1 MLFGFINSSNEIK
14 SYQFK
19 QMAFN
24 KATGGEKAKKIG
36 VFCKPKAPSATDILG
51 RLIPWLR
58 KQNYH
63 IFLDTGTA
71 AIINETS
78 SYEKGEISQQAELL
92 IVLGGD
98 GTLLSV
104 ARAAHPHNIPILA
117 VNLGSLGF
125 LAEVSIDELYP
136 TLENILAGKFEI
148 ENRMLL
154 NACIWRNGE
163 KVEDHNVL
171 NDVVINKGVVA
182 RVINLQVLV
191 NGQYMT
197 SYRADGLI
205 IATPTGSTAYSLS
218 AGGPIIHPSMHTL
231 VLSPICPFTLTNR
244 SILIPDQSIIQV
256 KLAAEYDDVRVTLDG
271 QGGYNMRAGDI
282 LEIKKT
288 KTSLQLIRGPNKNYY
303 QILRDKLHWGSQSD
317 EAIS

>member
-1 MLFGFINSSNEIK
+1 
-14 SYQFK
+14 
-19 QMAFN
+19 MAFN
-24 KATGGEKAKKIG
+24 KTTDGEKAKKIG

-78 SYEKGEISQQAELL
+78 SYEKREISQQADLL

-104 ARAAHPHNIPILA
+104 AHAAHPYNIPILA

-125 LAEVSIDELYP
+125 LAEISIDELYP

-171 NDVVINKGVVA
+171 NDVVINKGAVA

-271 QGGYNMRAGDI
+271 QEGYDMRAGDI
-282 LEIKKT
+282 LKIKKT

-317 EAIS
+317 EVIS

>member
-1 MLFGFINSSNEIK
+1 ML
-14 SYQFK
+14 
-19 QMAFN
+19 
-24 KATGGEKAKKIG
+24 
-36 VFCKPKAPSATDILG
+36 CKPKAPSGVATLNK
-51 RLIPWLR
+51 LIPWLHKR
-58 KQNYH
+58 NYQV
-63 IFLDTGTA
+63 FMDKETA
-71 AIINETS
+71 ALINETS
-78 SYEKGEISQQAELL
+78 SHGKEEISQQADLL

-98 GTLLSV
+98 GTLLGV
-104 ARAAHPHNIPILA
+104 ARSAHPYDVPILA

-125 LAEVSIDELYP
+125 LAEISLNQLYP
-136 TLENILAGKFEI
+136 VLENVLSGKFDVER
-148 ENRMLL
+148 RMLL
-154 NACIWRNGE
+154 NACIWRNGK

-244 SILIPDQSIIQV
+244 SILIPDHSIIQV
-256 KLAAEYDDVRVTLDG
+256 KLVAEHEDVRITLDG
-271 QGGYNMRAGDI
+271 QEGYDMKAKDI
-282 LEIKKT
+282 LEIQKT
-288 KTSLQLIRGPNKNYY
+288 KTTLKLIPGPDKNYY
-303 QILRDKLHWGSQSD
+303 QTLRQKLHWGTQS
-317 EAIS
+317 EEGI

>member
-1 MLFGFINSSNEIK
+1 ME
-14 SYQFK
+14 
-19 QMAFN
+19 FN
-24 KATGGEKAKKIG
+24 KANDGDRVKKVGI
-36 VFCKPKAPSATDILG
+36 FCKPKAPSAAKILG
-51 RLIPWLR
+51 KLIPWLR
-58 KQNYH
+58 NQNYYT
-63 IFLDTGTA
+63 FLDADTA

-78 SYEKGEISQQAELL
+78 SHEKSEISQQSDLL

-98 GTLLSV
+98 GTLLGV
-104 ARAAHPHNIPILA
+104 ARAAHPFKIPILA

-125 LAEVSIDELYP
+125 LAEISIEELYP
-136 TLENILAGKFEI
+136 TLKNILAGKFEI

-154 NACIWRNGE
+154 NACIWRSEE

-171 NDVVINKGVVA
+171 NDVVINKGAVA

-271 QGGYNMRAGDI
+271 QEGYDMKAEDI

-288 KTSLQLIRGPNKNYY
+288 KTTLQLIRGPNKNYY
-303 QILRDKLHWGSQSD
+303 QILRDKLHWGSQND
-317 EAIS
+317 KGV

>member
-1 MLFGFINSSNEIK
+1 
-14 SYQFK
+14 
-19 QMAFN
+19 MAFN
-24 KATGGEKAKKIG
+24 KTTDGEKAKKIG

-78 SYEKGEISQQAELL
+78 SYEKREISQQADLL

-104 ARAAHPHNIPILA
+104 AQAAHPYNIPILA

-125 LAEVSIDELYP
+125 LAEISIDELYP

-171 NDVVINKGVVA
+171 NDVVINKGAVA

-271 QGGYNMRAGDI
+271 QEGYDMRAGDI
-282 LEIKKT
+282 LKIKKT

-317 EAIS
+317 EVIS

>member
-1 MLFGFINSSNEIK
+1 
-14 SYQFK
+14 
-19 QMAFN
+19 MAFN
-24 KATGGEKAKKIG
+24 KTTDGEKAKKIG

-78 SYEKGEISQQAELL
+78 SYEKREISQQADLL

-171 NDVVINKGVVA
+171 NDVVINKGAVA
-182 RVINLQVLV
+182 RIISLQVLV

-271 QGGYNMRAGDI
+271 QEGYDMRAGDI
-282 LEIKKT
+282 LKIKKT

-317 EAIS
+317 EVIS

>member
-1 MLFGFINSSNEIK
+1 
-14 SYQFK
+14 
-19 QMAFN
+19 MAFN
-24 KATGGEKAKKIG
+24 KTTDGEKAKKIG

-78 SYEKGEISQQAELL
+78 SYEKREISQQADLL

-98 GTLLSV
+98 GTLLSI

-125 LAEVSIDELYP
+125 LAEISIDELYP

-171 NDVVINKGVVA
+171 NDVVINKGAVA

-191 NGQYMT
+191 DGQYMT

-244 SILIPDQSIIQV
+244 SILIPDQSVIQV

-271 QGGYNMRAGDI
+271 QEGYDMRAGDI

-303 QILRDKLHWGSQSD
+303 QILRDKLHWGSQND
-317 EAIS
+317 EVIS

>member
-1 MLFGFINSSNEIK
+1 
-14 SYQFK
+14 
-19 QMAFN
+19 MAFN
-24 KATGGEKAKKIG
+24 KTTGGEKAKKIG

-63 IFLDTGTA
+63 VFLDEGTA

-78 SYEKGEISQQAELL
+78 SHEKKEIFQQADLL

-104 ARAAHPHNIPILA
+104 ARVAHPHNIPILA

-125 LAEVSIDELYP
+125 LAEISIDELYP

-171 NDVVINKGVVA
+171 NDVVINKGAVA

-191 NGQYMT
+191 DGQYMT

-271 QGGYNMRAGDI
+271 QEGYDMRAGDI

-317 EAIS
+317 EVIS

>member
-1 MLFGFINSSNEIK
+1 MEFS
-14 SYQFK
+14 
-19 QMAFN
+19 MAASGN
-24 KATGGEKAKKIG
+24 KIKKIG
-36 VFCKPKAPSATDILG
+36 VFCKPKAPSASEILG
-51 RLIPWLR
+51 KLIAWLR
-58 KQNYH
+58 QKKYH
-63 IFLDTGTA
+63 IFLDTSTA

-78 SYEKGEISQQAELL
+78 SHKKREISEQSDLI

-98 GTLLSV
+98 GTLLGV
-104 ARAAHPHNIPILA
+104 ARSVHPYNIPILA

-125 LAEVSIDELYP
+125 LAEISIGELYP
-136 TLENILAGKFEI
+136 TLNNILAGKFEI

-154 NACIWRNGE
+154 NACVWRNGS
-163 KVEDHNVL
+163 KVENHNVL
-171 NDVVINKGVVA
+171 NDIVINKSVVA

-231 VLSPICPFTLTNR
+231 VLSPICPLMLTNR
-244 SILIPDQSIIQV
+244 SILIPDQSVIQV
-256 KLAAEYDDVRVTLDG
+256 ELAGQYDDVRITLDG
-271 QGGYNMRAGDI
+271 QEGYDMKAEDI

-288 KTSLQLIRGPNKNYY
+288 KTTLQLIRGPNKNYY
-303 QILRDKLHWGSQSD
+303 QILRDKLHWGTQSD
-317 EAIS
+317 KPISGSKI

>member
-1 MLFGFINSSNEIK
+1 
-14 SYQFK
+14 
-19 QMAFN
+19 MAFN
-24 KATGGEKAKKIG
+24 KTTDGEKAKKIG

-78 SYEKGEISQQAELL
+78 SYEKREISQQADLL

-125 LAEVSIDELYP
+125 LAEISIEELYP

-171 NDVVINKGVVA
+171 NDVVINKGAVA

-244 SILIPDQSIIQV
+244 SILIPDQSVIQV
-256 KLAAEYDDVRVTLDG
+256 KLAAEYDDVRLTLEG
-271 QGGYNMRAGDI
+271 QEGYDMRAGDI

-288 KTSLQLIRGPNKNYY
+288 KTSFQLIRGPNKNYY
-303 QILRDKLHWGSQSD
+303 QILRDKLHWGSQND
-317 EAIS
+317 EVIS

>member
-1 MLFGFINSSNEIK
+1 ME
-14 SYQFK
+14 
-19 QMAFN
+19 FN
-24 KATGGEKAKKIG
+24 KTVVGDKVKKIG

-58 KQNYH
+58 KQKYH
-63 IFLDTGTA
+63 VFLDEGTA

-78 SYEKGEISQQAELL
+78 SHEKKEISQQADLL

-104 ARAAHPHNIPILA
+104 ARVAHPHNIPILA

-125 LAEVSIDELYP
+125 LAEISIDELYP

-171 NDVVINKGVVA
+171 NDVVINKGAVA

-244 SILIPDQSIIQV
+244 SILIPDQSVIQV

-271 QGGYNMRAGDI
+271 QEGYDMRAGDI

-288 KTSLQLIRGPNKNYY
+288 KTSFQLIRGPNKNYY

-317 EAIS
+317 EVIS

>member
-1 MLFGFINSSNEIK
+1 
-14 SYQFK
+14 
-19 QMAFN
+19 MAFN
-24 KATGGEKAKKIG
+24 KTTGGEKAKKIG
-36 VFCKPKAPSATDILG
+36 VFCKPKAPSATDVLG

-71 AIINETS
+71 AIINESS
-78 SYEKGEISQQAELL
+78 SYEKREISQQADLL

-125 LAEVSIDELYP
+125 LAEISIEELYP

-171 NDVVINKGVVA
+171 NDVVINKGAVA

-191 NGQYMT
+191 DGQYMT

-271 QGGYNMRAGDI
+271 QEGYDMRAGDI

-288 KTSLQLIRGPNKNYY
+288 KTSFQLIRGPNKNYY
-303 QILRDKLHWGSQSD
+303 QILRDKLHWGSQND
-317 EAIS
+317 EVIS

>member
-1 MLFGFINSSNEIK
+1 
-14 SYQFK
+14 
-19 QMAFN
+19 MAFN
-24 KATGGEKAKKIG
+24 KTTDGEKAKKIG

-78 SYEKGEISQQAELL
+78 SYEKREISQQADLL

-104 ARAAHPHNIPILA
+104 AQAAHPYNIPILA

-125 LAEVSIDELYP
+125 LAEISIDELYP

-171 NDVVINKGVVA
+171 NDVVINKGAVA

-218 AGGPIIHPSMHTL
+218 AGGPIIHPRMHTL

-271 QGGYNMRAGDI
+271 QEGYDMRAGDI
-282 LEIKKT
+282 LKIKKT

-317 EAIS
+317 EVIS

>member
-1 MLFGFINSSNEIK
+1 
-14 SYQFK
+14 
-19 QMAFN
+19 MAFN

-78 SYEKGEISQQAELL
+78 SYEKGEISQQADLL

-171 NDVVINKGVVA
+171 NDVVINKGAVA

-271 QGGYNMRAGDI
+271 QEGYDMRAEDI
-282 LEIKKT
+282 LKIKKT

-317 EAIS
+317 EVIS

>member
-1 MLFGFINSSNEIK
+1 
-14 SYQFK
+14 
-19 QMAFN
+19 MAFN
-24 KATGGEKAKKIG
+24 KTTDGEKAKKIG

-78 SYEKGEISQQAELL
+78 SYEKREISQQADLL

-104 ARAAHPHNIPILA
+104 ARAAHPYNIPILA

-125 LAEVSIDELYP
+125 LAEISIDELYP

-171 NDVVINKGVVA
+171 NDVVINKGAVA

-271 QGGYNMRAGDI
+271 QEGYDMRAGDI
-282 LEIKKT
+282 LKIKKT

-317 EAIS
+317 EVIS

>member
-1 MLFGFINSSNEIK
+1 
-14 SYQFK
+14 
-19 QMAFN
+19 MAFN
-24 KATGGEKAKKIG
+24 KTTGGKKVKKIG

-58 KQNYH
+58 KQDYH

-71 AIINETS
+71 AIINESS
-78 SYEKGEISQQAELL
+78 SYEKREISQQADLL

-104 ARAAHPHNIPILA
+104 ARATHPHNIPILA

-125 LAEVSIDELYP
+125 LAEISIEELYP

-171 NDVVINKGVVA
+171 NDVVINKGAVA

-191 NGQYMT
+191 DGQYMT

-244 SILIPDQSIIQV
+244 SILIPDQSVIQV

-271 QGGYNMRAGDI
+271 QEGYDMRAGDI

-288 KTSLQLIRGPNKNYY
+288 KTSFQLIRGPNKNYY
-303 QILRDKLHWGSQSD
+303 QILRDKLHWGSQND
-317 EAIS
+317 EVIS

>member
-1 MLFGFINSSNEIK
+1 MG
-14 SYQFK
+14 
-19 QMAFN
+19 FN
-24 KATGGEKAKKIG
+24 KITGGEKAKRIG
-36 VFCKPKAPSATDILG
+36 VFCKPKAPSATNILS

-63 IFLDTGTA
+63 IFLDKGTA

-78 SYEKGEISQQAELL
+78 SYEKREISQQADLL

-117 VNLGSLGF
+117 VNLGNLGF
-125 LAEVSIDELYP
+125 LAEISIDELYP

-154 NACIWRNGE
+154 NACIWRNEE

-256 KLAAEYDDVRVTLDG
+256 KLAAEYDDVRVSLDG
-271 QGGYNMRAGDI
+271 QESYDMKAGDI

-317 EAIS
+317 EVIS

>member
-1 MLFGFINSSNEIK
+1 MEFKKTNDGDKIK
-14 SYQFK
+14 
-19 QMAFN
+19 
-24 KATGGEKAKKIG
+24 EIG
-36 VFCKPKAPSATDILG
+36 VFCKPKAPSASHILG
-51 RLIPWLR
+51 ELIPWLR
-58 KQNYH
+58 KQNYQVS
-63 IFLDTGTA
+63 LDMDTA
-71 AIINETS
+71 AIVNETS
-78 SYEKGEISQQAELL
+78 SHDKKEISQQADLL
-92 IVLGGD
+92 VVLGGD

-125 LAEVSIDELYP
+125 LAEISIEELYP

-154 NACIWRNGE
+154 NASIWRNGK
-163 KVEDHNVL
+163 KVKNHNVL
-171 NDVVINKGVVA
+171 NDVVINKGAVA

-191 NGQYMT
+191 NRQYMT

-256 KLAAEYDDVRVTLDG
+256 RLAAEYDDVRITLDG
-271 QGGYNMRAGDI
+271 QEGYGMCAEDI

-303 QILRDKLHWGSQSD
+303 QILRDKLHWGSQND
-317 EAIS
+317 EVIS

>member
-1 MLFGFINSSNEIK
+1 MK
-14 SYQFK
+14 
-19 QMAFN
+19 FN
-24 KATGGEKAKKIG
+24 KTAGGDKVKKIG

-51 RLIPWLR
+51 GLIPWLR

-63 IFLDTGTA
+63 VFLDEGTA

-78 SYEKGEISQQAELL
+78 SHEKKEIFQQADLL

-104 ARAAHPHNIPILA
+104 ARVAHPHNIPILA

-125 LAEVSIDELYP
+125 LAEISIDELYP
-136 TLENILAGKFEI
+136 SLENILAGKFEI

-271 QGGYNMRAGDI
+271 QEGYDMRAGDI

-288 KTSLQLIRGPNKNYY
+288 KTPLQLIRGPNKNYY

-317 EAIS
+317 EVIS

>member
-1 MLFGFINSSNEIK
+1 MDE
-14 SYQFK
+14 
-19 QMAFN
+19 
-24 KATGGEKAKKIG
+24 
-36 VFCKPKAPSATDILG
+36 
-51 RLIPWLR
+51 
-58 KQNYH
+58 
-63 IFLDTGTA
+63 GTA
-71 AIINETS
+71 AIINETPS
-78 SYEKGEISQQAELL
+78 HEKKEIFQQTDLL

-104 ARAAHPHNIPILA
+104 ARVAHPHNIPILA

-125 LAEVSIDELYP
+125 LAEISIDELYP

-154 NACIWRNGE
+154 NACIWRNRE

-171 NDVVINKGVVA
+171 NDVVINKGAVA

-271 QGGYNMRAGDI
+271 QQGYDMRVGDI

-303 QILRDKLHWGSQSD
+303 QVLRNKLHWGTQND
-317 EAIS
+317 EDIL